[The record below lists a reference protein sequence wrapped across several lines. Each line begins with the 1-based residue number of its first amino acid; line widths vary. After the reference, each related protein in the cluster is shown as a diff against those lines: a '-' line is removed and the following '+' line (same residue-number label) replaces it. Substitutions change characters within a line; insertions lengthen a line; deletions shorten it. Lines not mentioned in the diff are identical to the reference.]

1 MRNLFLIPI
10 LLFSTVFTTQAQT
23 LTAHRKSVPDSYD
36 FWVYT
41 DRDSV
46 IEPQPL
52 ILFLH
57 GASLCGNNLERVRRY
72 GPLHAL
78 QMGLEIPATIVA
90 PQNPGGAW
98 NPARL
103 MRILQWVEAYYPVDT
118 NRIYVFGMSLG
129 GYGTFDFVGTYPDK
143 VAAAIA
149 MCGGSQLRDFCGL
162 NEVPLW
168 IIHGTAD
175 KQVPISQS
183 QRIINAME
191 RCGSTN
197 RMQFTQLKGSNHGA
211 PARAFY
217 LSGPYEWLLSH
228 RLDTPLRPIT
238 PGYSVSPA
246 DLKGAYNHLR
256 NGSRKLSVRVSPVEE
271 NGACDLPH
279 TAQKTEA
286 AENSRRVADT
296 TQQFYIVRK
305 GDTLGR
311 IATRHKTTVGRLC
324 ALNGLQKNSIIR
336 PGQRIQ
342 LR

>member
-1 MRNLFLIPI
+1 MKKLLSIIP
-10 LLFSTVFTTQAQT
+10 LLLVIHCTQSQT
-23 LTAHRKSVPDSYD
+23 LTAHRNAVSDGYD

-41 DRDSV
+41 AQDSAT
-46 IEPQPL
+46 EEQPL

-57 GASLCGNNLERVRRY
+57 GASLCGKNLDRVRRY

-98 NPARL
+98 QPSKL
-103 MRILQWVEAYYPVDT
+103 MNLLQWVEAHYPVDT
-118 NRIYVFGMSLG
+118 NRVYVFGMSLG

-175 KQVPISQS
+175 RQVPISQS
-183 QRIINAME
+183 QRIISAME

-197 RMQFTQLKGSNHGA
+197 RMQFTQLKGSDHGA

-217 LSGPYEWLLSH
+217 LNDPYEWLLSH

-238 PGYSVSPA
+238 PGYKITPS
-246 DLKGAYNHLR
+246 DLGKAYNKLR
-256 NGSRKLSVRVSPVEE
+256 HGSGNIKVHNQPSAASNTSAQKQSNVEE
-271 NGACDLPH
+271 KQTVDS
-279 TAQKTEA
+279 A
-286 AENSRRVADT
+286 ADAT
-296 TQQFYIVRK
+296 YYTIRK
-305 GDTLGR
+305 GDTLER
-311 IATRHKTTVGRLC
+311 IAKRNHTTVKNLC
-324 ALNGLQKNSIIR
+324 LLNNLQISSILH
-336 PGQRIQ
+336 PGQR
-342 LR
+342 LRIR

>member
-1 MRNLFLIPI
+1 
-10 LLFSTVFTTQAQT
+10 
-23 LTAHRKSVPDSYD
+23 
-36 FWVYT
+36 
-41 DRDSV
+41 
-46 IEPQPL
+46 
-52 ILFLH
+52 
-57 GASLCGNNLERVRRY
+57 
-72 GPLHAL
+72 
-78 QMGLEIPATIVA
+78 
-90 PQNPGGAW
+90 
-98 NPARL
+98 
-103 MRILQWVEAYYPVDT
+103 
-118 NRIYVFGMSLG
+118 MSLG

-246 DLKGAYNHLR
+246 DLKSAYGHLR
-256 NGSRKLSVRVSPVEE
+256 NGSRKLSVREPAVAARA
-271 NGACDLPH
+271 GARDITH
-279 TAQKTEA
+279 AVQKTETSEYDGTA
-286 AENSRRVADT
+286 MDT
-296 TQQFYIVRK
+296 AQQFYTVRK
-305 GDTLGR
+305 GDNLGR
-311 IATRHKTTVGRLC
+311 IAARHHTTVSRLC
-324 ALNGLQKNSIIR
+324 ELNGLKRTSIIR